1 MGVNQRVLELTFA
14 LLTPRINDANLD
26 AQREEVAVRTTVT
39 INDEL
44 VARAAELT
52 GRTEASALFR
62 LGLEAL
68 VERESARR
76 LAALGGSDPHAS
88 VASRHRRDRE

>member
-1 MGVNQRVLELTFA
+1 MLGGTQACNDELWRKE
-14 LLTPRINDANLD
+14 PRACIIDAILD
-26 AQREEVAVRTTVT
+26 AEVLVRTTVT
-39 INDEL
+39 VNDEL
-44 VARAAELT
+44 VARASELT

-76 LAALGGSDPHAS
+76 LAALGGSDPKAL
-88 VASRHRRDRE
+88 VAPRDRSNRG